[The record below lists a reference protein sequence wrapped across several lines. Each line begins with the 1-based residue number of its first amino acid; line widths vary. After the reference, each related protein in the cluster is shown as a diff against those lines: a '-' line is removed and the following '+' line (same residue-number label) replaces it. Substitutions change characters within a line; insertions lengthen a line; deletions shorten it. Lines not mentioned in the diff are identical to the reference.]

1 MKTDHWDVVMLLL
14 GSLVDDVKV
23 VRRKVNEDFI
33 LFFFL
38 QTYESLMKL
47 DSAKKLIRA

>member
-23 VRRKVNEDFI
+23 VQSKVNEDFI
-33 LFFFL
+33 LFFF
-38 QTYESLMKL
+38 TN
-47 DSAKKLIRA
+47 IRVTDEVGLSQKIN